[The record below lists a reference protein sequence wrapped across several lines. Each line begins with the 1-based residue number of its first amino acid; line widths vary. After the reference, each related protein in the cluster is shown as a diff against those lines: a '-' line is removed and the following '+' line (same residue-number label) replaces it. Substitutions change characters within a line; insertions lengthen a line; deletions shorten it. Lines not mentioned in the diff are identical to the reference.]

1 MPASFETQ
9 VDHAS
14 AARVYAA
21 GAHDALTVASAFRR
35 HDLCRASQTLDDAVD
50 GLREALAHAVAA
62 RAALKAVGNAM
73 VALALTAGPLA
84 LLIKGLPS

>member
-1 MPASFETQ
+1 MPASFETP
-9 VDHAS
+9 VDHA
-14 AARVYAA
+14 ATARIYAA

-35 HDLCRASQTLDDAVD
+35 HDPRRASRTLDDAVD

-62 RAALKAVGNAM
+62 RAAFKVVGNAM
-73 VALALTAGPLA
+73 VALALTAAPVV